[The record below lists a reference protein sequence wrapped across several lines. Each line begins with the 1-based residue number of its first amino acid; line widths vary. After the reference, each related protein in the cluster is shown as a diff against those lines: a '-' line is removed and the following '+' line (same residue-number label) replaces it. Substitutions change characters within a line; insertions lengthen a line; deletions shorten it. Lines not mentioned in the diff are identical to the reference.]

1 MRLLKDITYVPDYIK
16 MEPGTK
22 YGTTGGR
29 FYGIQMVD
37 SANKESSAD
46 FYKVLNDDVL
56 IDNIETNILKNI
68 ADNEARPE
76 GSPEIKF
83 SAYCSSRHG
92 YNKDPSKMRS
102 LARRKGMKY
111 FKVVP
116 AKMVGGSEAN
126 YMIGEM
132 VTPEDTGSGATYI
145 RTVSRALTTLAT
157 RAFDYAVIVNRNESI
172 IIPAEAI
179 QMTEKL

>member
-1 MRLLKDITYVPDYIK
+1 
-16 MEPGTK
+16 
-22 YGTTGGR
+22 
-29 FYGIQMVD
+29 MVD

-83 SAYCSSRHG
+83 SVLIAPADMVS

-102 LARRKGMKY
+102 L
-111 FKVVP
+111 
-116 AKMVGGSEAN
+116 SEKEG
-126 YMIGEM
+126 Y
-132 VTPEDTGSGATYI
+132 AT
-145 RTVSRALTTLAT
+145 SC
-157 RAFDYAVIVNRNESI
+157 SC
-172 IIPAEAI
+172 
-179 QMTEKL
+179 

>member
-1 MRLLKDITYVPDYIK
+1 

-76 GSPEIKF
+76 GSEIKF
-83 SAYCSSRHG
+83 SVLIAPADMVS
-92 YNKDPSKMRS
+92 YNKDPSNES
-102 LARRKGMKY
+102 LARRKGM
-111 FKVVP
+111 
-116 AKMVGGSEAN
+116 E
-126 YMIGEM
+126 I
-132 VTPEDTGSGATYI
+132 
-145 RTVSRALTTLAT
+145 L
-157 RAFDYAVIVNRNESI
+157 
-172 IIPAEAI
+172 
-179 QMTEKL
+179 